1 MTQPTDAVSPPSVS
15 ANAPAGASTVS
26 EAELL
31 GQLRDRSP
39 TAFEQLVRTHGVAL
53 MATTRRILRDEHEAN
68 DALQETFVSA
78 FRAMERFDGRC
89 PLGAWLQQIAVNAC
103 LMKLRSR
110 RRRGEVEVEELL
122 PQFTTYG
129 QFAEHQERW
138 STPAD
143 STLERGETAEL
154 VRAAIDRL
162 PDKFRLPLVLR
173 DLEGLDY
180 ALVAERLGATPNA
193 AKIRVHR
200 ARQALRALLEPHM
213 KEHL

>member
-1 MTQPTDAVSPPSVS
+1 MTQPTDAVPSAS
-15 ANAPAGASTVS
+15 QAAKAPAGASTAG
-26 EAELL
+26 EEELL
-31 GQLRDRSP
+31 TQLRGGCP
-39 TAFEQLVRTHGVAL
+39 AAFERLVRAHGVAL

-78 FRAMERFDGRC
+78 YRAMDRFDGRC

-103 LMKLRSR
+103 LMRLRSR
-110 RRRGEVEVEELL
+110 RRRAEVEVEELL

-138 STPAD
+138 TEAAD
-143 STLERGETAEL
+143 ARLERGEMAEL

-180 ALVAERLGATPNA
+180 SLVAERLGATHNA